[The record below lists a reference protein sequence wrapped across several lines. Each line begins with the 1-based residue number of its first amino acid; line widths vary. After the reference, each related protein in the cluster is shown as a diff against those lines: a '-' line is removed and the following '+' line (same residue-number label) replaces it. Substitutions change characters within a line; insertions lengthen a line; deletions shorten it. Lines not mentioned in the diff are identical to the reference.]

1 MRREGSKFALKS
13 NHTLRSNTCVVS
25 RRQTGFGG
33 NCYYHSRFLHEDAYQ
48 YLSVAK
54 GEWET
59 NEAEVQK
66 QVEQWQGTTGCRRS
80 RWQACAL
87 GRAARGAIGRSCS
100 CCRQKEVSKH
110 TRRVLIRTDIEDALK
125 CC

>member
-1 MRREGSKFALKS
+1 MRREGSKFALRS
-13 NHTLRSNTCVVS
+13 SHTLRSNPCVIS

-33 NCYYHSRFLHEDAYQ
+33 KCYFHSRFLHEDAYQ

-59 NEAEVQK
+59 NEEEVWKQAELWQK
-66 QVEQWQGTTGCRRS
+66 TRGSYRGH
-80 RWQACAL
+80 WQACTL
-87 GRAARGAIGRSCS
+87 GRAAKEARFYCRSFD
-100 CCRQKEVSKH
+100 RRFEESKH
-110 TRRVLIRTDIEDALK
+110 TRRVLIRIDIEEALK